1 VALELLGG
9 EVQAGGP
16 GGTSTRTTCPY
27 CGVGCGVIATVAND
41 GSVSVKGDPDHPA
54 NFGRLCSKGSALAE
68 TIDLDGRLLYPE
80 IAGRRA
86 GWDEALDLV
95 ARKFSETIAA
105 HGPDSVAFY
114 VSGQL
119 LTEDYYVANKL
130 MKGFIGSANID
141 TNSRLCMAS
150 SVAGHRRAFG
160 SDTVPGV
167 YQDLEAADLVILTG
181 SNLAW
186 CHPVLY
192 QRLAAARQKRP
203 EMKVVVIDP
212 RRTMTCDIADMHLV
226 VRPDGDVA
234 LFNGLLAH
242 LASNGVLNE
251 DFIRDH
257 TNGFAEA
264 LAAARANEADIAS
277 LTGLS
282 DGEIEAFYEVFAA
295 TEKVV
300 TCYSQ
305 GVNQSS
311 SGTDKVNAIINCHL
325 ATGRIGRPGMG
336 PFSLTGQPNA
346 MGGREVGGLANML
359 AAHMEIERP
368 EHRERVQRFWN
379 APTIADK
386 PGLKAVDMFKAVADG
401 RIKALWIMGTNPV
414 VSMPDADSVAAALRA
429 CPFVVVSD
437 IIHDTDTT
445 QYAHVLLPAAGWGE
459 KDGTVTNS
467 ERRISR
473 QRPFLGLPGE
483 ARPDWRIIR
492 DVAER
497 MGFGEAFAFESP
509 AEIFAEHAALSAFEN
524 EGERDFD
531 IGGYAEISGPA
542 YEALTP
548 FQWPASA
555 QDTPLWPA
563 GYLPFPLPSS
573 SGLTRGSTARE
584 HQLFHGN
591 DTFQKAGT
599 VQYSAGRFKDPAAD
613 DDNVSAPLPWIL
625 GSSPRM
631 TTGGVGEI
639 SGKPE
644 GGDFRFFAD
653 GRFYHPD
660 SRARFIAVH
669 STATERVNSAY
680 PLVLNTGR
688 IRDQWHTM
696 TRTAKSARLSA
707 HLAEPFAE
715 INPADAKALGIA
727 DATLVRVASPHGK
740 VTVRAL
746 ITARQPRGA
755 VFVPMH
761 WTDQFA
767 SNGRVDALIPPVTD
781 PTSGQP
787 ALKNVAVSLEPYE
800 VRSYGFAVSADRPL
814 PEGADYFAF
823 AKVEHGFRME
833 CALAEAPESWE
844 AWCRKTWQLSDALP
858 ALAYFDCD
866 NGDSRI
872 AFFDGERL
880 VLAFYVARRPVA
892 VSRTWAVAQLGASHG
907 EARRRIAVM
916 AGRPGADQPDIG
928 AIVCSCFSVGINQ
941 ITAAIDGGCG
951 SVDAIGAAL
960 KAGTNCGSCRSEIR
974 EILDARH
981 RKHQVQAAE

>member
-1 VALELLGG
+1 MP
-9 EVQAGGP
+9 AGGP
-16 GGTSTRTTCPY
+16 GETSTRTTCPY
-27 CGVGCGVIATVAND
+27 CGVGCGVIATLADD
-41 GSVSVKGDPDHPA
+41 GGLSVRGDPDHPA
-54 NFGRLCSKGSALAE
+54 NYGRLCSKGSALAE

-86 GWDEALDLV
+86 GWDEALELM
-95 ARKFSETIAA
+95 ARKFSETIAE
-105 HGPDSVAFY
+105 HGPDAVAFY
-114 VSGQL
+114 VSGQI

-160 SDTVPGV
+160 ADTVPGV
-167 YQDLEAADLVILTG
+167 YEDLEQADLVILTG

-192 QRLAAARQKRP
+192 QRLAAAKAARP

-212 RRTMTCDIADMHLV
+212 RRTMTCDIADMHLA

-234 LFNGLLAH
+234 LFNGLLVH
-242 LASNGVLNE
+242 LAHSQAVNAE
-251 DFIRDH
+251 FIGDH
-257 TNGFAEA
+257 TNGFADA
-264 LAAARANEADIAS
+264 LAAARANEADISS

-282 DGEIEAFYEVFAA
+282 DGEIEDFYGVFEA
-295 TEKVV
+295 TDKVV

-359 AAHMEIERP
+359 AAHMEIEKP

-379 APTIADK
+379 APVIADK

-414 VSMPDADSVAAALRA
+414 VSMPDADAVADAIRN

-437 IIHDTDTT
+437 IMHDTDTT

-473 QRPFLGLPGE
+473 QRPFLAHPGE
-483 ARPDWRIIR
+483 ARPDWRIIC
-492 DVAER
+492 DVAMR
-497 MGFGEAFAFESP
+497 MGFGEAFAFQSP

-531 IGGYAEISGPA
+531 IGDYAGISGPA
-542 YEALTP
+542 YDALQP
-548 FQWPASA
+548 FQWPAPVRG
-555 QDTPLWPA
+555 TPLWPA
-563 GYLPFPLPSS
+563 GHLPFKGGDYGVIEVRHQSQTLKDEKGGPYHLIYPLE
-573 SGLTRGSTARE
+573 GE
-584 HQLFHGN
+584 M
-591 DTFQKAGT
+591 
-599 VQYSAGRFKDPAAD
+599 AGRA
-613 DDNVSAPLPWIL
+613 
-625 GSSPRM
+625 
-631 TTGGVGEI
+631 
-639 SGKPE
+639 E
-644 GGDFRFFAD
+644 GGNFRFFAD

-660 SRARFIAVH
+660 RKARFIAVQ
-669 STATERVNSAY
+669 SAVTERVNTAY

-715 INPADAKALGIA
+715 INPADAEALGIA
-727 DATLVRVASPHGK
+727 DATLVRVASLHGK
-740 VTVRAL
+740 VVVRAL
-746 ITARQPRGA
+746 ITARQPRGS

-767 SNGRVDALIPPVTD
+767 SNGRVDALVPSVTD

-787 ALKNVAVSLEPYE
+787 ALKHVAVSVEPYE

-814 PEGADYFAF
+814 PDGADYFAF
-823 AKVEHGFRME
+823 ARVGHGFRME
-833 CALAEAPESWE
+833 CAFAEAPESWE
-844 AWCRKTWQLSDALP
+844 TWCRRTWRLP
-858 ALAYFDCD
+858 DDLEALAYFDRET
-866 NGDSRI
+866 GDSRI

-892 VSRTWAVAQLGASHG
+892 VSRTWAVAQLGATHG

-941 ITAAIDGGCG
+941 IAAAIDGGCG

-974 EILDARH
+974 EILDACH